1 MKYIIVGLGNFGG
14 HLAARLT
21 AYGHEVIGVDSSEDK
36 VDAVKDK
43 ITHAVVMDATDAQA
57 VKNLPCK
64 DADVVIIAIGEDF
77 GASIMVTAIFKQLN
91 IKRLISRSINKIH
104 ETVIKAI
111 GVDEILHPEE
121 DSAERMAKSLQM
133 KGVIDSLDVSD
144 DYNIIEVQTP
154 KRYVGLTISET
165 KIRQDY
171 NINILSLIKMEEKLN
186 IFGVKSKSKKVTGV
200 VTANTVI
207 EEGDILLLFGH
218 IKDINTILNLTD

>member
-1 MKYIIVGLGNFGG
+1 
-14 HLAARLT
+14 
-21 AYGHEVIGVDSSEDK
+21 
-36 VDAVKDK
+36 
-43 ITHAVVMDATDAQA
+43 
-57 VKNLPCK
+57 
-64 DADVVIIAIGEDF
+64 
-77 GASIMVTAIFKQLN
+77 
-91 IKRLISRSINKIH
+91 
-104 ETVIKAI
+104 
-111 GVDEILHPEE
+111 
-121 DSAERMAKSLQM
+121 
-133 KGVIDSLDVSD
+133 
-144 DYNIIEVQTP
+144 IIEVQTP